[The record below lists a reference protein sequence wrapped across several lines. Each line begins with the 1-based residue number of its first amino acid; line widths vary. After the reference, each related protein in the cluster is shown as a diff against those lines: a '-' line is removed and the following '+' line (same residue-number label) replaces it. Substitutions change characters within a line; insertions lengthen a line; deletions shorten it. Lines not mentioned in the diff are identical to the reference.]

1 MLRRKPVPLLF
12 GRSRIK
18 GSGFGRS
25 CLINLF
31 NVLTSTTI
39 PKKKFVKKKNLP
51 EPGPISN
58 RLRVPETVTL
68 TRAGKL
74 PFLLVQLSLSGLLL
88 CVISLNLNIRKL
100 MLFQDN
106 KWCEHT
112 VGGAPTLSEMAMAL
126 KLLCTPLNRP
136 SPSYK
141 TKVKYVLVWRLRK
154 RWI

>member
-1 MLRRKPVPLLF
+1 MFWHQQRYLK
-12 GRSRIK
+12 K
-18 GSGFGRS
+18 
-25 CLINLF
+25 NLY
-31 NVLTSTTI
+31 
-39 PKKKFVKKKNLP
+39 KKKNSQ

-154 RWI
+154 RWIWYFFQFFPYIRIRTFLDCLNLK